1 MVLQLHTHTPGQPGT
16 ASRGTARRWGQDMK
30 TLFTPRRQQ
39 KLDLALPTEGFW
51 GGDSFPGGCHLVGTQ
66 PSPWLQDA
74 GGASRAKGL

>member
-30 TLFTPRRQQ
+30 TLFTPCRQQ
-39 KLDLALPTEGFW
+39 NLDLALPTEGFW
-51 GGDSFPGGCHLVGTQ
+51 GGRLISRWVSPRGDSAFPLV
-66 PSPWLQDA
+66 A